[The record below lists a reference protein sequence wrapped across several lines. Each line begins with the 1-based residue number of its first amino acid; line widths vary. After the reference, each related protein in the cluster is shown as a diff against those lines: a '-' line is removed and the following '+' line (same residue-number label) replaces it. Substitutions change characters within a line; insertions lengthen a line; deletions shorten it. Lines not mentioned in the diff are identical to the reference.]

1 MVFWYIAN
9 LKLIIDSDGQFY
21 FNTTMFSIY
30 YCFSNLSVYLLR
42 LPIFRFVRHLV
53 IIIARSHIWLS
64 LNVLLTA
71 YILLPT

>member
-1 MVFWYIAN
+1 
-9 LKLIIDSDGQFY
+9 
-21 FNTTMFSIY
+21 MFSIY

-42 LPIFRFVRHLV
+42 LPIFRLVGHLA